1 MRLCRTFEEKLRG
14 DVFNLF
20 TCFERFVIY
29 MWSVTINRKVVLWRK
44 ASDKNVANFID
55 KLVINLV
62 FSETKDVLDTVM
74 FCSLKVFQK
83 MNTL

>member
-1 MRLCRTFEEKLRG
+1 
-14 DVFNLF
+14 
-20 TCFERFVIY
+20 

-62 FSETKDVLDTVM
+62 FSETKDALDTV
-74 FCSLKVFQK
+74 CHVLLIEGVSENEHLVKIKVEYNIVTLCLKSSA
-83 MNTL
+83 